1 MLFVAF
7 INVKIEN
14 GRVKKMISIVSPATF
29 GVYMIHAHAEVDPWI
44 WRMLDLPQKMESM
57 AFPAIQLLSVLAIFA
72 ICIRIDIVRQK
83 TIGRIEKSN
92 IINQVSNRV
101 ETLIKTLFLK
111 LFNVLNR
118 STHENISN

>member
-29 GVYMIHAHAEVDPWI
+29 GVYMIHAHAEVDPWL
-44 WRMLDLPQKMESM
+44 WGMLDLPQKMESM

-72 ICIRIDIVRQK
+72 ICIGIDIVRQK
-83 TIGRIEKSN
+83 TIGRIEKNFIVKKASD
-92 IINQVSNRV
+92 IV
-101 ETLIKTLFLK
+101 EK
-111 LFNVLNR
+111 LVKEYLNNLHIFQNENVPR
-118 STHENISN
+118 